1 MKETKKKKLS
11 LEKTTIWNLDSIMD
25 RDSILDRDGQKA
37 ARGGTGSETTETE
50 IIIFC

>member
-11 LEKTTIWNLDSIMD
+11 LEKITLWDY
-25 RDSILDRDGQKA
+25 DSILGRDEQKA
-37 ARGGTGSETTETE
+37 ARGGSVNGAGRTE